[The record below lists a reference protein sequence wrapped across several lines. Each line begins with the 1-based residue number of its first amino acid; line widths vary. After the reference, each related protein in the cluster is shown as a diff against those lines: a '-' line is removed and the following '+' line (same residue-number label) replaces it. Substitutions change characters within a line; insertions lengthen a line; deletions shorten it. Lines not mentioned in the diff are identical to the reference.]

1 MLLSLH
7 IENMAVIRRMD
18 ADFDRGF
25 TAITG
30 ETGAGKSVM
39 MESFYLLAGAKAD
52 RELIRHGEDR
62 ATVSALFSEL
72 SDATL
77 SSLELFGVFPDDEGC
92 LELSRTVSTDGKNVC
107 RINGKAVSL
116 SLLRDTFPYL
126 LHIHTQEDNG
136 FLRREGSELS
146 ILDIAAH
153 NDAEKEAYSLLY
165 RKLTSIA
172 REIDALRMDESE
184 KIRTLETLRHQ
195 LSEIDAVAPKSGEE
209 EALFEEK
216 LRLRHSE
223 KIAKQAGFAYRAL
236 RGAEKGN
243 ACYIIDRAA
252 ASLRTITEVLPE
264 AGEIAD
270 ALEGHLVEI
279 EALADRIDLFSD
291 FGGADPTEALD
302 RVETRLAEL
311 SKLTR
316 KYGGT
321 LEKVIAF
328 ANDARER
335 LATIEGAD
343 DRISELEEEYNAV
356 KKEACVAADSLR
368 KTREA
373 TAKRLEKEIV
383 DNLRALDMPAA
394 ELRIDVTAKMRDGDP
409 IFTESGTDDVV
420 FMASVNVGEPYI
432 PIAKNASGGEMSRI
446 MLAIKT
452 VIAAHDGLPTVIFDE
467 VDTGVSGKTSR
478 KIGFSLLASAKNAQI
493 LSITHSAQIASLA
506 HRHLLVYKQE
516 KEGRTESSVKLLS
529 EEERIE
535 ELARILGGIAVTES
549 QREAARDMLRGTDL

>member
-1 MLLSLH
+1 MLSSLH

-39 MESFYLLAGAKAD
+39 MESLYLLAGAKAD
-52 RELIRHGEDR
+52 KDLIRHGEDR

-72 SDATL
+72 SETTVKVL
-77 SSLELFGVFPDDEGC
+77 SEIGVSPDDEGC
-92 LELSRTVSTDGKNVC
+92 LELSRTVSADGKNVC

-116 SLLRDTFPYL
+116 SSLRDVFPCL
-126 LHIHTQEDNG
+126 LHIHSQEDNG
-136 FLRREGSELS
+136 FLRREGSELAV
-146 ILDIAAH
+146 LDIVAH
-153 NDAEKEAYSLLY
+153 NGKEREAYSLLY
-165 RKLTSIA
+165 HKLLSIG

-184 KIRTLETLRHQ
+184 KIRTLEMLRYQ
-195 LSEIDAVAPKSGEE
+195 LSEIDAVSPTLGEE
-209 EALFEEK
+209 EALFDEK
-216 LRLRHSE
+216 LRLRHIE

-252 ASLRTITEVLPE
+252 ASLRTLTEVLPE

-270 ALEGHLVEI
+270 ALEGHLGEI

-291 FGGADPTEALD
+291 LGGVDPTEALD
-302 RVETRLAEL
+302 RVETRLSEL
-311 SKLTR
+311 AKLTR

-321 LEKVIAF
+321 LDKVISF
-328 ANDARER
+328 AEDARER

-343 DRISELEEEYNAV
+343 DRIFELEKEYSAV
-356 KKEACVAADSLR
+356 KTDALAAAEMLR

-373 TAKRLEKEIV
+373 AARQLEQQIV
-383 DNLRALDMPAA
+383 KNLRALDMPSA
-394 ELRIDVTAKMRDGDP
+394 EFRIDVTTRLREGEP
-409 IFTESGTDDVV
+409 VFTEYGTDDVV
-420 FMASVNVGEPYI
+420 FMAAVNVGEPYVA
-432 PIAKNASGGEMSRI
+432 IAKSASGGEMSRI
-446 MLAIKT
+446 MLSIKT

-467 VDTGVSGKTSR
+467 VDSGVSGKTSR
-478 KIGFSLLASAKNAQI
+478 KIGFALLDSAKKSQI

-506 HRHLLVYKQE
+506 HRHLLVFKQE

-529 EEERIE
+529 GEERVE

-549 QREAARDMLRGTDL
+549 QREAARDMLRGNDL

>member
-39 MESFYLLAGAKAD
+39 MESLYLLAGAKAD

-77 SSLELFGVFPDDEGC
+77 SSLELLGVFPDDEGC
-92 LELSRTVSTDGKNVC
+92 LELSRTVSVDGKNVC

-116 SLLRDTFPYL
+116 SLLRDAFPCL

-172 REIDALRMDESE
+172 REIDALRIDESE
-184 KIRTLETLRHQ
+184 KIRTLETLRYQ

-264 AGEIAD
+264 AGEIAE
-270 ALEGHLVEI
+270 ALEGHLSEI

-321 LEKVIAF
+321 LDKVIAF
-328 ANDARER
+328 ADDARER

-356 KKEACVAADSLR
+356 KKEALLAADTLR
-368 KTREA
+368 KTRED

-409 IFTESGTDDVV
+409 VFTESGTDDVV

-535 ELARILGGIAVTES
+535 ELARILGGIAVTDS

>member
-39 MESFYLLAGAKAD
+39 MESLYLLAGAKAD

-184 KIRTLETLRHQ
+184 KIRTLETLRYQ

-529 EEERIE
+529 DEERIE